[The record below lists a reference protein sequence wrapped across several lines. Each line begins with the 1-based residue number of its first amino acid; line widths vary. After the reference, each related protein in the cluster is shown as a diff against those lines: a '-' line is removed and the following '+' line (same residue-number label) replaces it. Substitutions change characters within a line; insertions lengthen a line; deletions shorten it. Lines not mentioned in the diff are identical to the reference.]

1 MVNYKVI
8 FSKYADKDKK
18 LLKQAGLEEKTKNL
32 IDLISDNP
40 YKMPPSYEKLK
51 GNLEG
56 LCSRRISLQHR
67 LVYKVFEDEKEI
79 FIVRMWSHYDKVVK

>member
-18 LLKQAGLEEKTKNL
+18 LLKLAGLEEKTKNL

>member
-18 LLKQAGLEEKTKNL
+18 LLKQAGLEEKTKSL

-79 FIVRMWSHYDKVVK
+79 FIVRMWSHYDKIVK

>member
-32 IDLISDNP
+32 IDLIRDNP